1 MVEEQKRKDTGEGI
15 RDGVRAIVGVAGA
28 LKEAIEDTFQ
38 ELLDRGELSPERARE
53 AARSTVQRAQDTV
66 EGMRDRFDFVP
77 RKEFDALREEVA
89 ELRRLLEEHRI
100 ASGGAAHGTGSGTPS
115 SPAGGEP
122 EKPRFTVDDA

>member
-1 MVEEQKRKDTGEGI
+1 MADEQKRKDTGEGI

-77 RKEFDALREEVA
+77 RKEFDALRQEVA
-89 ELRRLLEEHRI
+89 ELRRLLEQHRI
-100 ASGGAAHGTGSGTPS
+100 APS
-115 SPAGGEP
+115 SDPAGGEP